1 MLHDLERD
9 QEQEG
14 HPIKKNQSVAITKMQ
29 DLSDDEEKVEVF
41 SGTTPGGKKNMN
53 MFNCLVIT

>member
-41 SGTTPGGKKNMN
+41 SGTTPGGK
-53 MFNCLVIT
+53 